1 MITKFQT
8 DFENLDKPMG
18 FFEDYDPQSFTK
30 WVRGNG
36 STQNKNTGPP
46 FDHTLFNPE
55 GLFWGQLSLQY
66 KAQCGKDVTNYF
78 LANCSRSRCF
88 LVDFNTYYKH

>member
-55 GLFWGQLSLQY
+55 GKFGSQLFFDNSFHN
-66 KAQCGKDVTNYF
+66 DT
-78 LANCSRSRCF
+78 R
-88 LVDFNTYYKH
+88 T

>member
-1 MITKFQT
+1 
-8 DFENLDKPMG
+8 MG

-55 GLFWGQLSLQY
+55 GIFWATLFAIQFTVGE
-66 KAQCGKDVTNYF
+66 TEPN
-78 LANCSRSRCF
+78 LAFTDRENCE
-88 LVDFNTYYKH
+88 KIGWP